1 MSVPKQ
7 WYAKHIINNYPYHM
21 WQNAMRMAIAEY
33 KAHCAK
39 VNAPDL
45 SKRNWLIFKLR
56 KEGKLLKEIG
66 DIVGLS
72 PNGVRMIEVKCCK
85 ALLKNMKKLKQKEP
99 KAWQN
104 TTT

>member
-1 MSVPKQ
+1 MPKETQ
-7 WYAKHIINNYPYHM
+7 AQFATKGVPYHL
-21 WQNAMRMAIAEY
+21 WQNAMRMSISDY

-66 DIVGLS
+66 EMVGLS
-72 PNGVRMIEVKCCK
+72 PNGVRMIESKCCR
-85 ALLKNMKKLKQKEP
+85 ALLKNIRKLKQRS
-99 KAWQN
+99 Q
-104 TTT
+104 

>member
-1 MSVPKQ
+1 MSRESNAQFVTKGV
-7 WYAKHIINNYPYHM
+7 PYHL

-85 ALLKNMKKLKQKEP
+85 ALLKNMQKLKQKEP

>member
-1 MSVPKQ
+1 MSRETNAQFVTKGV
-7 WYAKHIINNYPYHM
+7 PYHL
-21 WQNAMRMAIAEY
+21 WQNAMRMSIADY

-66 DIVGLS
+66 EIVGLS
-72 PNGVRMIEVKCCK
+72 PNGVRMIEVKCCR
-85 ALLKNMKKLKQKEP
+85 ALLKNMQKLKQRSQKHGRL
-99 KAWQN
+99 
-104 TTT
+104 